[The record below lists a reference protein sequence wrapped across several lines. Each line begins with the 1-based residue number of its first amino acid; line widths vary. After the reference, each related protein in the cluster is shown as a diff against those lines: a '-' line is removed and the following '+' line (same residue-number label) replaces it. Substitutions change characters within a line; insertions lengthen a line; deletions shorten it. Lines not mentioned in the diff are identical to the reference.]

1 MAPASKILTTAV
13 FFLVSCRISGRIRGS
28 GQRDRR
34 RARFVSERRAQ
45 PSRTP
50 TTMHVRTALLAA
62 AFVAGAALGA
72 PRTAAA
78 QGYQVIVNAA
88 NSASTLPK
96 GEVAALFLKQVTT
109 WPDGTPV
116 AVVDLTDKSTVRAAF
131 SKEVLGRS
139 ATAVRSYWQQQVFG
153 GRAVPPTQRA
163 SDAEV
168 IAFVRENP

>member
-1 MAPASKILTTAV
+1 
-13 FFLVSCRISGRIRGS
+13 
-28 GQRDRR
+28 
-34 RARFVSERRAQ
+34 
-45 PSRTP
+45 
-50 TTMHVRTALLAA
+50 MHVRTALLAA

-116 AVVDLTDKSTVRAAF
+116 VAVDLDGKSSIRNAF
-131 SKEVLGRS
+131 SRAVLGRS
-139 ATAVRSYWQQQVFG
+139 ASAVNSYWQQQVFNG
-153 GRAVPPTQRA
+153 KAVPPTQR
-163 SDAEV
+163 SSEAEIV
-168 IAFVRENP
+168 AFVRDNSSAIGYVAASTKLPKEVRALTIVGK